1 MSDFEFAFS
10 LFGLILGLAL
20 AEALGGLVRAIDT
33 RGKLRIGWLTPMMS
47 LVVALDIISF
57 WGLIWGFRTAVEVNY
72 LSLAV
77 GGLLASTYYVASAL
91 SFPRDPGDWRD
102 LDDFF
107 LGRRAAVFGIVLV
120 LNIVFTILTS
130 IVRGVPPNWLSVG
143 QLVGNAQM
151 LLMLAA
157 IFVPRRAASP
167 IMAALLL
174 AYLLGP
180 LVIFLVKR

>member
-1 MSDFEFAFS
+1 MSEFEFAFS

-20 AEALGGLVRAIDT
+20 TEALGGLVRAIDT

-57 WGLIWGFRTAVEVNY
+57 WGLIWGVRTAIEVNY

-77 GGLLASTYYVASAL
+77 GGLLAGTYYVASAL
-91 SFPRDPGDWRD
+91 SFPRDPAGWSD

-107 LGRRAAVFGIVLV
+107 LGRRVVVFGIVEV
-120 LNIVFTILTS
+120 LNLAFTVVMS
-130 IVRGVPPNWLSVG
+130 IVRGAPPNWLAVG
-143 QLVGNAQM
+143 ALVGDAQM

-157 IFVPRRAASP
+157 MFVPRRAALP
-167 IMAALLL
+167 IMALLL
-174 AYLLGP
+174 ASYLAGP
-180 LVIFLVKR
+180 LVIFLFQP

>member
-1 MSDFEFAFS
+1 MSEFEFAFS

-20 AEALGGLVRAIDT
+20 AEALSGLVRAIDT
-33 RGKLRIGWLTPMMS
+33 RGELRIGWLTPMMS

-57 WGLIWGFRTAVEVNY
+57 WGLIWGVRSQIEVSY

-77 GGLLASTYYVASAL
+77 GGLLASAYYVASAL
-91 SFPRDPGDWRD
+91 SFPRDPAGWSD

-107 LGRRAAVFGIVLV
+107 LGRRAAVFGIVV
-120 LNIVFTILTS
+120 ILNTVFTILAS
-130 IVRGVPPNWLSVG
+130 IVRGAQPNWLGVG
-143 QLVGNAQM
+143 MLVGNAQT

-157 IFVPRRAASP
+157 MFVPRRAASP